1 VPKAPLDRSVAAVD
15 RTLSILE
22 AFVAEPGPKTLG
34 ELEHKTGLFKSVI
47 CRYLLS
53 FERSGYIVKAG
64 DAGYRLGP
72 SAFRLGRAYDAAQ
85 DLGEHVM
92 PVLTRLSSSTGESAS
107 FYVRENGKRLCL
119 YRVDSPH
126 SLRVSVQQGSLLP
139 IDDSATGQVF
149 KRYRGPAPGVGAAF
163 DETAITCSSNVGPDQ
178 TSSMSV
184 PVFGSGA
191 QLIGALTVS
200 GPTTRFDPR
209 TNHAARRHVVSAAGR
224 LSGALGWNATE
235 GDDG

>member
-1 VPKAPLDRSVAAVD
+1 MPKAPLDRSVAAVD
-15 RTLSILE
+15 RTLRILD
-22 AFVAEPGPKTLG
+22 AFVADAGTQTLG
-34 ELEHKTGLFKSVI
+34 QLEQKTGLFKSVI

-72 SAFRLGRAYDAAQ
+72 SAFRLGRAYDPVQ
-85 DLGEHVM
+85 NLGEHVM
-92 PVLTRLSSSTGESAS
+92 PVLKRLAASTAESAS
-107 FYVRENGKRLCL
+107 FYIRDDARRLCL

-149 KRYRGPAPGVGAAF
+149 KRYRGAAPGIGVAF
-163 DETAITCSSNVGPDQ
+163 DDSAITCSSNVGPDL

-184 PVFGSGA
+184 PVFGAGGP
-191 QLIGALTVS
+191 LVGALTVS
-200 GPTTRFDPR
+200 GPTARFEPR
-209 TNHAARRHVVSAAGR
+209 LNHAARRTLARAAGR
-224 LSGALGWNATE
+224 LSET
-235 GDDG
+235 